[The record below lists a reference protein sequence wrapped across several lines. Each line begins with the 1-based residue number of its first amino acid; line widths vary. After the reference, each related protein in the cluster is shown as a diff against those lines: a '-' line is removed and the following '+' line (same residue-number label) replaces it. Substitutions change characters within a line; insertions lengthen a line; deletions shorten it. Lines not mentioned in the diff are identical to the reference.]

1 VISKQYSVVSSRN
14 IGASNVNR
22 VGVTAAADTATFAA
36 DTVTVEKGIITEVGV
51 PFSIVRR
58 RTVTGILSAVSS
70 FCLKKRSSDVTNAPP
85 GVSITNVCASGYIEL
100 TVCVAVDICADVR
113 ETLLIFL
120 TE

>member
-1 VISKQYSVVSSRN
+1 M
-14 IGASNVNR
+14 NR
-22 VGVTAAADTATFAA
+22 VGVAAAADTAMFAA
-36 DTVTVEKGIITEVGV
+36 DTVTVEKGMITEVGV

-58 RTVTGILSAVSS
+58 RTVTGMLSIVS
-70 FCLKKRSSDVTNAPP
+70 FCLKKRSSDVTKAPP